1 MASIRPST
9 LLLRVD
15 GFGLQDCL
23 ATGPG
28 SAILGSLLFS
38 ALFLSPMSVKFLLRV
53 AGTLLLAWAA
63 AAACVALHTPLPW
76 MLGPLVATSVLSMA
90 GAPTE
95 SWGPL
100 RNGGQWAIG
109 AALGLYFTP
118 EVSALVGSL
127 WWAIVLGIGWA
138 LLLGWGFGA
147 WLYRLHAP
155 RMHGVPAS
163 MLRSTSYFAGAIG
176 AASEMTLLS
185 ERENA
190 RTDLVAASH
199 SLRLLIVTIT
209 IPFALQWSGLQG
221 LDILNP
227 TVREVSWTGLA
238 LLALLTGAGALV
250 MDRLGRANPWFM
262 GAMLVSMA
270 VTMAGLHLS
279 AVPQALVNA
288 AQLVI
293 GVSLGVRFRAEFLH
307 TAPRWLASVAVGTFG
322 LMGICAAFAA
332 VLAWATGLPWVTL
345 LLGTSPGGITE
356 MAITAKVLQLGVP
369 VVTAFQVCRLIAV
382 LMLVGPMYRR
392 IYPPTKDGSAT

>member
-1 MASIRPST
+1 M
-9 LLLRVD
+9 
-15 GFGLQDCL
+15 QDCL

-38 ALFLSPMSVKFLLRV
+38 ALFPPPMSVKFLLRV

-227 TVREVSWTGLA
+227 TVREESWPGLA

-279 AVPQALVNA
+279 AVPQAVVNA

>member
-1 MASIRPST
+1 M
-9 LLLRVD
+9 
-15 GFGLQDCL
+15 QDCL

-38 ALFLSPMSVKFLLRV
+38 ALFPAPMSAKFLLRV

-221 LDILNP
+221 LDILTP
-227 TVREVSWTGLA
+227 TVREVSWPGLA

-279 AVPQALVNA
+279 AVPQAVVNA

-307 TAPRWLASVAVGTFG
+307 TAPRWLASVAAGTFG

-382 LMLVGPMYRR
+382 LMLVGPMFRR
-392 IYPPTKDGSAT
+392 IYPPTEGGSAI

>member
-1 MASIRPST
+1 MASNRPST

-15 GFGLQDCL
+15 GFGWQDCL

-38 ALFLSPMSVKFLLRV
+38 ALFPAPMSVKFLLRV

-382 LMLVGPMYRR
+382 LMLVGPMFRR
-392 IYPPTKDGSAT
+392 IYPPTEGGSAI

>member
-1 MASIRPST
+1 MASNRPST

-15 GFGLQDCL
+15 GFGWQDCL

-38 ALFLSPMSVKFLLRV
+38 ALFPPPMSVKFLLRV

-221 LDILNP
+221 LDILTP
-227 TVREVSWTGLA
+227 TVREVSWPGLA

-279 AVPQALVNA
+279 AVPQAVVNA

-307 TAPRWLASVAVGTFG
+307 TAPRWLASVAAGTFG

-382 LMLVGPMYRR
+382 LMLVGPMFRR
-392 IYPPTKDGSAT
+392 IYPPTEGGSAI